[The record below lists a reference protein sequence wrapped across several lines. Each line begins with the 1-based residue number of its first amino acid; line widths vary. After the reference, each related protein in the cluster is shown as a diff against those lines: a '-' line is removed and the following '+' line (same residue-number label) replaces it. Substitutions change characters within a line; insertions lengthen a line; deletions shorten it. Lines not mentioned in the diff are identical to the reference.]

1 MRMPPH
7 LAMGA
12 DPEAIKGATVGKDVV
27 RRVLHLAKPY
37 RWMLAGFVAVILGA
51 ALVALAPPLLFRQII
66 DSAVPEGN
74 RGQLH
79 LLAGLVVVAA
89 VADAALAF
97 AERWYSSRIGEGLIF
112 DLRRALFDHV
122 QRMPIAFFTRTQT
135 GSLISRLNNDVIG
148 AQRAMTA
155 TLGSVVSNVI
165 VLATTLGAMFVLEW
179 RLTVLALVLLPLFI
193 VPAKRVGRR
202 LQAITR
208 ESMNLNAAMNT
219 QMTERFNVAGALL
232 VKLFGNPDRESRD
245 FAQRAG
251 SVRDIG
257 IKSAMYGRTFFIAL
271 GLVGAVGTAA
281 VYWVGGQLVISGAV
295 SLGTLVA
302 MAAYVTRI
310 YTPLTSLTNAR
321 VDIMTAFVSFDRV
334 FEVLD
339 APNPIIDRPGAVDLI
354 EPRGHIEL
362 DRVWFRY
369 PTPAEVSVASLES
382 EIGVALNAEPGE
394 PVLRGITATIEPG
407 QLVALV
413 GPSGAGKTT
422 LTSLIPRLYDVTS
435 GAVRIDGRDVRDL
448 TQVSLR
454 EAIGVVTQDPHLF
467 HDSVV
472 ANLRYARPSA
482 TDAEIEA
489 ACRAAQIHDVIAALP
504 DGYHTIV
511 GERGYR
517 LSGGEKQR
525 LAIARMLLKDP
536 AIVILDE
543 ATSHLDSENE
553 ALVQQALGAAL
564 AGRTSIVIAH
574 RLSTIVAA
582 DQILVLDEGRLVE
595 RGTHTTLLAAGGLY
609 ADLYRVLVRSAV
621 EAAGSDTADTSG
633 AAAPA

>member
-1 MRMPPH
+1 MPPH